1 MANPNIAGVTTIL
14 GKTDVSTVGTAAT
27 TITTN
32 AEASGKA
39 IKVNTLVV
47 SNTNPSLDIDA
58 TVEIYRVSATAAF
71 SIARTVAIPS
81 DSSLIMIG
89 RDNPIWLNEG
99 DSIRVAASTTFAN
112 AICSYEELS

>member
-14 GKTDVSTVGTAAT
+14 GKTDVAAVGTAAT

-32 AEASGKA
+32 AVASGKA

-47 SNTNPSLDIDA
+47 SNTNPSLDVDA
-58 TVEIYRVSATAAF
+58 TVEIYRVSETAAF

-99 DSIRVAASTTFAN
+99 DSIRVTASSTFAN